1 VILHTEHRVLFAV
14 AGISARQHR
23 TVTTSGDRN
32 ADHVLRR
39 TFENQ
44 ERGIMKVR
52 YLALAMVL
60 FASSALAQGIGEKT
74 GVNAMV
80 GAAPSTADFVKM
92 TAISDKFEIE
102 SSKLAA
108 ERADA
113 ASKSFAAKMIEDH
126 TKTSTELKALAS
138 KAGVEIPAAMDSAHQ
153 TKIDKLNGLKGGD
166 FDKEYD
172 AMQVDAHED
181 AVSLFERY
189 SKGGDNADLKAFAA
203 KHLPH
208 LQEHLKMA
216 RNLRK

>member
-1 VILHTEHRVLFAV
+1 MMSDFAEGTSGAV
-14 AGISARQHR
+14 RCCWKQATGNRK
-23 TVTTSGDRN
+23 VTTSWN
-32 ADHVLRR
+32 NEAKHVPQ
-39 TFENQ
+39 TASGAFQNH
-44 ERGIMKVR
+44 ERD
-52 YLALAMVL
+52 
-60 FASSALAQGIGEKT
+60 
-74 GVNAMV
+74 
-80 GAAPSTADFVKM
+80 PSTADFVKM

-113 ASKSFAAKMIEDH
+113 ASKSFAAKMIADH
-126 TKTSTELKALAS
+126 TKASTELKGLAS
-138 KAGVEIPAAMDSAHQ
+138 KAGVEIPAALDSAHQ
-153 TKIDKLNGLKGGD
+153 RKLDKLKGLKAAD

-172 AMQVDAHED
+172 AMQVDAHEN

-189 SKGGDNADLKAFAA
+189 SKGGDNAGLKAFAA